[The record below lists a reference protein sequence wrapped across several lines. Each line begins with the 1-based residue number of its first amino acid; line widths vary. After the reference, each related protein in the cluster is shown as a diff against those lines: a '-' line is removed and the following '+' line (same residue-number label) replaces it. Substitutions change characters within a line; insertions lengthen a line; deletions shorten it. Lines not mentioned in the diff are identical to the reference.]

1 MSSTPCE
8 RLRGRLPAADPSE
21 LELLDGPHI
30 VVCRDTETGDAMYS
44 GPFPTGLEALARA
57 QRDHDSERAAGST
70 TLEFSVAPLFAD

>member
-1 MSSTPCE
+1 MSDSEDVYLLLTQAF
-8 RLRGRLPAADPSE
+8 AASE
-21 LELLDGPHI
+21 IELLDGPHI

-70 TLEFSVAPLFAD
+70 TLEFSVAPLFPD